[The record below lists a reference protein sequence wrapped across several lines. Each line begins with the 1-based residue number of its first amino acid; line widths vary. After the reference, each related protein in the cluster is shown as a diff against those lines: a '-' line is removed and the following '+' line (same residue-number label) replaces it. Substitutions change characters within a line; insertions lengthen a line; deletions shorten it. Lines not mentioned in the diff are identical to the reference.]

1 MISQTLY
8 ITRCE
13 FESLSDDGVLQ
24 VGDWHHLKIH
34 IQCAASTSTTDSHQ
48 ALYRLVAHS
57 AVWELSVNSSGTY
70 SVINDC
76 SSMTVYNLPG
86 VLDTALVL
94 DAIDYLLKLLY
105 KNFGLDGFHFA
116 EALLLY
122 CLVFYSQFALCNLS
136 FMQQNRLL
144 YTSREHTVC
153 TGVCRCIVENVK
165 KKAVCEIACTCH
177 LTSFVSL
184 WVISGFASASEQDPC
199 SHLTYKCVNVCR
211 CCGVKQ

>member
-1 MISQTLY
+1 MMVSCKLETGIISRFTSSLQPVPAPL
-8 ITRCE
+8 IVTR
-13 FESLSDDGVLQ
+13 LSIVL
-24 VGDWHHLKIH
+24 WHTVQCGNYLSTVLVH
-34 IQCAASTSTTDSHQ
+34 I
-48 ALYRLVAHS
+48 L
-57 AVWELSVNSSGTY
+57 
-70 SVINDC
+70 